1 MEETHLKKKKQ
12 SPTSGMDAG
21 GWIEHNSRNQK
32 RKAAQEKQKET
43 LEQSSHQPKDGK
55 KSPSCPKAGE
65 KGQMTPIFP
74 QAGESSQEIL
84 VQVLKTL
91 LQQAGLP
98 Q

>member
-1 MEETHLKKKKQ
+1 
-12 SPTSGMDAG
+12 MDAG